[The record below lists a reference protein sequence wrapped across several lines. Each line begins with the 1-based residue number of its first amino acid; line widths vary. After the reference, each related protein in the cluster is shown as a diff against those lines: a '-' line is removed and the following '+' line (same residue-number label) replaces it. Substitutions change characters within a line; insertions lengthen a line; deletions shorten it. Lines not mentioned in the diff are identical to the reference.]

1 MILYYS
7 YVAVYGVVKRV
18 RIENNSTNP
27 LFSTTPQPATAAS
40 INNPTEVQT
49 AHEPYFKAASSDLE
63 SATIVIALRLVAI
76 GLQFC
81 KSVKSLVKKKS
92 LHLHR
97 GVRPVLGQDTLMQSE

>member
-7 YVAVYGVVKRV
+7 YVAFYGVVKRV
-18 RIENNSTNP
+18 RMKNNSTNP
-27 LFSTTPQPATAAS
+27 LLSTTPQPATAAS

-49 AHEPYFKAASSDLE
+49 AHESYFKAASSDLA

-81 KSVKSLVKKKS
+81 KSVISLVKKAILDSYEQNKIGTTR
-92 LHLHR
+92 L
-97 GVRPVLGQDTLMQSE
+97 VLI